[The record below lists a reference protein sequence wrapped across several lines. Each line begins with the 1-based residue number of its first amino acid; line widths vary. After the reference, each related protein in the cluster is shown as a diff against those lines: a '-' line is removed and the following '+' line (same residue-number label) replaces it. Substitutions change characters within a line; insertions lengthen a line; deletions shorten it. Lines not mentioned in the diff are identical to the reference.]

1 MHSTVHETKL
11 LPRIRFNGRYFYRKM
26 SELKTPGG
34 RRSIGEPAGEDTE
47 QATEWSASV
56 ISFLPSFLLS
66 PPLYCPL
73 VNGKNEQGVF
83 LDDSER
89 EKEREKERERRRE
102 RERER
107 ERYHWWEGHK
117 VRRGTDIGLSLSL
130 SPSLSLRCDNLR
142 DSRADFFGWI
152 IVFAIGERMR
162 SRDGSINRILKKVS
176 RFVLGTGDH

>member
-107 ERYHWWEGHK
+107 ERDTIDEK
-117 VRRGTDIGLSLSL
+117 DIRWDAGQILGSLSLSL
-130 SPSLSLRCDNLR
+130 HLSLFGVITYATAELISLVGSSF
-142 DSRADFFGWI
+142 SR
-152 IVFAIGERMR
+152 
-162 SRDGSINRILKKVS
+162 
-176 RFVLGTGDH
+176 